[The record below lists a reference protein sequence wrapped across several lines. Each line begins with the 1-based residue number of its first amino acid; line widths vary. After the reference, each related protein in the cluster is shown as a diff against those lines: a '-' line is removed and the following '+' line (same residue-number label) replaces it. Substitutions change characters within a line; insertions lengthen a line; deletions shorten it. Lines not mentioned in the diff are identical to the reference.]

1 MLPLRDPAVPLH
13 RARVVCG
20 LVAALSLV
28 FLAVWPLGTEASVT
42 RVFQGFGMI
51 PARLAAGEGWF
62 TLATAPFVHAGWLH
76 LALNL
81 MCLMSFGPR
90 VEAMVGPL
98 RFAGLYAGAA
108 LAGGVV
114 QVLAAPEAVVP
125 VVGASGAVAGV
136 MGAFLLLAPRAR
148 IEVLAYGVIAARVVP
163 VPAWAILF
171 LWLVLQLLGALGGG
185 AAAVAVAFW
194 AHLGGFA
201 AGLAL
206 IWPFWRHRGGRHLW
220 RRSVSV
226 PVPARGGTPL
236 AHFRRF

>member
-1 MLPLRDPAVPLH
+1 MLPLRDPAVPLS
-13 RARVVCG
+13 RARVVCT
-20 LVAALSLV
+20 LVAALSMV
-28 FLAVWPLGTEASVT
+28 FLAVWPLGTDATVS
-42 RVFQGFGMI
+42 RVFLTYGLI
-51 PARLAAGEGWF
+51 PARLASGEGVQA
-62 TLATAPFVHAGWLH
+62 LATSTFLHAGWLH

-108 LAGGVV
+108 LAGGLV
-114 QVLAAPEAVVP
+114 QVAAAPEAVVP

-148 IEVLAYGVIAARVVP
+148 IEVLAYGVIAARVVA
-163 VPAWAILF
+163 VPAWVILI
-171 LWLVLQLLGALGGG
+171 LWLGLQLLGAFAGG

-201 AGLAL
+201 AGVAL
-206 IWPFWRHRGGRHLW
+206 IWPFWRNRGGRHLW
-220 RRSVSV
+220 RRSLSV
-226 PVPARGGTPL
+226 PVPARGGAPL